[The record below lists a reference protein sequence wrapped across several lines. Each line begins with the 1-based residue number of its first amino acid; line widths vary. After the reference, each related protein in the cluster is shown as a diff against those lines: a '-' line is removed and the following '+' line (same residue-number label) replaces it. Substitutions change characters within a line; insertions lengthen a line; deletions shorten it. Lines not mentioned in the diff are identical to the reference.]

1 MNPDV
6 KGNSFKDT
14 LKYFSTI
21 ISWTVFTLLMIC
33 AILLFYYFISMQLY
47 AFKGDKFEPR
57 FSLYT
62 IISPSMTPNI
72 QVYDVIINI
81 RVDHPEDIKLGD
93 VITFISVST
102 EHNGNIVTHRVVGII
117 KDEDGNYS
125 YQTKGDANLIEDSAN
140 VPYKNVIG
148 RVALKIPYLG
158 RIQLFIA
165 SGMGWMFLILI
176 PSLYILLR
184 SLLKKLVAL
193 SGEDSKFY
201 KWANK
206 PLLIGRRPKLLPE
219 PKAEVGITQEN
230 TTNVVQNNDSSSSEF
245 VMPDLPSINDLQEL
259 NKTVSDIP
267 VSNVDN
273 EEVINNNDA
282 DDDFDLPDLK

>member
-6 KGNSFKDT
+6 KGNRFKDM

-21 ISWTVFTLLMIC
+21 ISWTIFTLLMIC
-33 AILLFYYFISMQLY
+33 AVLLFYYFISMQLY
-47 AFKGDKFEPR
+47 ALKGDKFEPK

-72 QVYDVIINI
+72 QVYDVIINL
-81 RVDHPEDIKLGD
+81 RVDHPEDIHLGD
-93 VITFISVST
+93 VITFDSVST
-102 EHNGNIVTHRVVGII
+102 EHNGNIVTHRVIGII
-117 KDEDGNYS
+117 KDENGNYS
-125 YQTKGDANLIEDSAN
+125 YQTKGDANLIEDSAS

-165 SGMGWMFLILI
+165 SGLGWLFLILI

-184 SLLKKLVAL
+184 SFLKKLVLL
-193 SGEDSKFY
+193 SGEGSKFY
-201 KWANK
+201 KWANT
-206 PLLIGRRPKLLPE
+206 PLLIGKRPKLLPE
-219 PKAEVGITQEN
+219 PKAEVDMAQEN
-230 TTNVVQNNDSSSSEF
+230 TTSEVQSANTYTTEF
-245 VMPDLPSINDLQEL
+245 VVPDLPSISDLKEL
-259 NKTVSDIP
+259 NKTSF
-267 VSNVDN
+267 SNSVVEKEEIIDN
-273 EEVINNNDA
+273 S